1 MMFWLWQTGRV
12 SRTLLA
18 QARYRRMVIALALAY
33 LVVFLIALQNITG
46 TSGAFSLIVVDPA
59 AMFRRTGF
67 LLFDAFAVLQTP
79 LFTWLVAP
87 LNIAM
92 GLVLS
97 FLVGLNLTLSWVA
110 WRQPRICSVHG
121 SVGSVGL
128 LPALLAGGA
137 CCAPTILLVLGIQAS
152 AALMTTVQWLIPLAF
167 ALLLGSLIWI
177 AQKTQAEQL

>member
-1 MMFWLWQTGRV
+1 MYWLRQTGHVTGR
-12 SRTLLA
+12 LLA
-18 QARYRRMVIALALAY
+18 QLRYRWLVLAITLVYLA
-33 LVVFLIALQNITG
+33 VFLVSLQNITAS
-46 TSGAFSLIVVDPA
+46 SGPFSLIVVDPA

-67 LLFDAFAVLQTP
+67 LLFDAIAVLQTP

-110 WRQPRICSVHG
+110 WRQPTVCSVHG
-121 SVGSVGL
+121 SAGSVGL

-152 AALMTTVQWLIPLAF
+152 AALMTTIQWMIPLAF
-167 ALLLGSLIWI
+167 ALLLGSLVWI